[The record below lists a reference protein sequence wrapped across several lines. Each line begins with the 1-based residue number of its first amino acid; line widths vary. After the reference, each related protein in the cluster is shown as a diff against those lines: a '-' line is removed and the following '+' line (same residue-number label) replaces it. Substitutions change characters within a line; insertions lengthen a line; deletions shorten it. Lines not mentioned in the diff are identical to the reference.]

1 MKFIYLIIFSSFIYS
16 ECADNDQLNCNA
28 NCEWISDLENLSC
41 DDFGGSTSCEN
52 YAEYGCS
59 WEFSWGGWQN
69 YGSSCVGGSF
79 QIDNGYCQEIEM
91 PECNE
96 EYEFQCNDGSCIP
109 LMRVCNSIDDCEDGS
124 DEINCEGCSEMLQS
138 ECGINNNCEW
148 VEDSSNDCED
158 FDSQFQCNNGNGCDW
173 VIDISYGNCGSL
185 TVGQCYDYPGECY
198 VDSLPGWYDSSG
210 PYCTGGTYQIN
221 NSFCDGEIGY
231 CQEVEYQIGDA
242 NSDHIIN
249 VLDVIVV
256 INLVLYDSYEEI
268 ADMNE
273 DTELN
278 VLDIIELVGII
289 LNGGR

>member
-1 MKFIYLIIFSSFIYS
+1 MKFIYLIIFSSFVYS
-16 ECADNDQLNCNA
+16 QCADNDQLNCNA
-28 NCEWISDLENLSC
+28 NCEWISDLQNLSC
-41 DDFGGSTSCEN
+41 NDFGGSTSCEN

-79 QIDNGYCQEIEM
+79 QIDNGYCQEIELI
-91 PECNE
+91 ECSDQLNE
-96 EYEFQCNDGSCIP
+96 SACNHPVYGQ
-109 LMRVCNSIDDCEDGS
+109 G
-124 DEINCEGCSEMLQS
+124 
-138 ECGINNNCEW
+138 CEW
-148 VEDSSNDCED
+148 VQDSSSDCAD
-158 FDSQFQCNNGNGCDW
+158 FDSQFQCSNGNGCDW

-185 TVGQCYDYPGECY
+185 TVGECYDYPGQCY